1 VDAILKSWKTT
12 CLGIAALGM
21 TVLLIMGKI
30 TPSGYMETLGAI
42 AGGGFI
48 FAKDAGDPKK

>member
-1 VDAILKSWKTT
+1 MDAILKSWKTT
-12 CLGIAALGM
+12 CLGIAALAM
-21 TVLLIMGKI
+21 TVLLVMGRV
-30 TPSGYMETLGAI
+30 TVDGYMATLGVI